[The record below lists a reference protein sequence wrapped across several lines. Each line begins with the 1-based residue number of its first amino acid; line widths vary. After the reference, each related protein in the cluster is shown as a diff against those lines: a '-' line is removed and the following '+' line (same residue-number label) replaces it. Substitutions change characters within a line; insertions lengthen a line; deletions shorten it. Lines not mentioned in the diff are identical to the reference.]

1 MERILSLGR
10 VRVGSPVLDRCLLAL
25 FFFLATALGA
35 YVEIPLPFTPVP
47 LTLQT
52 FFVLMGAVALGG
64 GWSASVQSAY
74 LGAGAIGAGFFAG
87 GAAGLVHLWGPTAGY
102 LWAFVP
108 ASLLAGFL
116 HGRCKT
122 NAGRIMVLSSAA
134 MLILVC
140 GAAWLA
146 FSMGLTARAALVM
159 GIAPFIPGEALKV
172 AAAASA
178 SPFVARR

>member
-10 VRVGSPVLDRCLLAL
+10 VRVGSPVLDKCFMAL

-52 FFVLMGAVALGG
+52 FFVLLGAAALGG
-64 GWSASVQSAY
+64 GWGAAVQSAY

-108 ASLLAGFL
+108 ASLLVGSL
-116 HGRCKT
+116 HGRCRS
-122 NAGRIMVLSSAA
+122 NAGRIIVLSASAF
-134 MLILVC
+134 LILAC

-146 FSMGLTARAALVM
+146 ISMGLPARAAFLM
-159 GIAPFIPGEALKV
+159 GVAPFLPGEALKV
-172 AAAASA
+172 AAAASVL
-178 SPFVARR
+178 PLLARR